1 MTRNIIFSGITFA
14 LGIALFSFSAVL
26 AHGEPTI
33 VVEPAVAKPGD
44 QITVTGADMEDGE
57 MFTITVE
64 NSSGTFQIGEATAI
78 QQGDEAGFTTT
89 FDLPKDL
96 TTGLYLLR
104 AVTEEGE
111 STAAD
116 LTIVST
122 VDTASSETM
131 EASSML
137 HTLDRSK
144 PVLLTGSVIAFAVL
158 SASLGL
164 WLLRRPG

>member
-1 MTRNIIFSGITFA
+1 MNRRIIFAGFAFA
-14 LGIALFSFSAVL
+14 LGIALFSFSVAL

-44 QITVTGADMEDGE
+44 QITITGADMEDGE
-57 MFTITVE
+57 IFTIIVE
-64 NSSGTFQIGEATAI
+64 NSSGTFQLGEATVI

-89 FDLPKDL
+89 FVLPKGL
-96 TTGLYLLR
+96 TAGLYLLR

-116 LTIVST
+116 LTIVSSF
-122 VDTASSETM
+122 DTTGAETM
-131 EASSML
+131 EATPML

-144 PVLLTGSVIAFAVL
+144 PVLLTGSVIAFALL